1 MDDQNTPQATGPI
14 YQESQGKSAKWLWL
28 LIILIIIG
36 ALAFAFFRGIGPFAK
51 YSPFV
56 AKASPT
62 PEATVVPMEEATP
75 QPETL
80 DRSVP
85 KVKVLNGSGVAGKAS
100 AVKDLLQGKGYT
112 VVSVGNASN
121 YDYTNTEVDFKPD
134 FLKYKDQLISDLS
147 DKYSAVAG
155 ATPLEST
162 DSADIAVIVGA
173 K

>member
-56 AKASPT
+56 AKATPT
-62 PEATVVPMEEATP
+62 PEATVEPAAEVTP
-75 QPETL
+75 EPEVL
-80 DRSVP
+80 NKSIP
-85 KVKVLNGSGVAGKAS
+85 KIKVLNGSGVAGKAS
-100 AVKDLLQGKGYT
+100 AVKDLLQSKGYT
-112 VVSVGNASN
+112 VISVGNAAN
-121 YDYTNTEVDFKPD
+121 YDYTNTEVDFKSD
-134 FLKYKDQLISDLS
+134 FLKYKDQLITDLS
-147 DKYSAVAG
+147 DKYSAAAG

-173 K
+173 Q